1 MSEQV
6 SYEQAKAVKDA
17 YLDSLLSKPNVVG
30 CGIGFRQVKGERTN
44 EIALVVMVT
53 KKLPDTQLTPD
64 ELIPSELEGV
74 PVDVQEVG
82 ELGAL

>member
-17 YLDSLLSKPNVVG
+17 YLDDLLSKPNVVG
-30 CGIGFRQVKGERTN
+30 CGIGFRQVQGERTN
-44 EIALVVMVT
+44 EIVVVVMVT
-53 KKLPDTQLTPD
+53 KKVPNAQLDPD
-64 ELIPSELEGV
+64 ELIPRELEGV
-74 PVDVQEVG
+74 PIDVQEVG